1 LIRAQPN
8 ALTGWVSDSLV
19 KHHNVGSTTSVVTE
33 VGFGAASLG
42 NLYRKTT
49 DAESHGALVEAW
61 DRGIRYFDT
70 APHYGLGLSERRLG
84 ETLKAFPR
92 DDFSVSTKVGR
103 LLVPNPAPTGRDEGF
118 DVPDDMI
125 RQWDFSRDGVLRSI
139 EGSLERLGMS
149 RIDIA
154 YVHDP
159 DAFSDDS
166 ARLALKTLTELREQG
181 VVGAI
186 GVGTNQTYQLGELF
200 SEGLIDVAM
209 LAGRFTLLEQGGLD
223 SVLEPAAAVGGS
235 VVIAGVYNSGL
246 LANNRP
252 PADAKYNYEDAPPA
266 LIATTNAIAD
276 VCESFGVTL
285 PQAAIAF
292 VLRHRAVAGVVF
304 GMRTAEQVAD
314 NIARF
319 SATVP
324 TELWAELVS
333 RGLVADGAPAT

>member
-1 LIRAQPN
+1 
-8 ALTGWVSDSLV
+8 
-19 KHHNVGSTTSVVTE
+19 
-33 VGFGAASLG
+33 
-42 NLYRKTT
+42 LYRETT
-49 DAESHGALVEAW
+49 DAESHGAIVEAW

-70 APHYGLGLSERRLG
+70 APHYGLGLSEKRLG
-84 ETLKAFPR
+84 QSLAAYPR
-92 DDFSVSTKVGR
+92 HEYSVSTKVGR
-103 LLVPNPAPTGRDEGF
+103 LLVPNPSPTGRDSDF
-118 DVPDDMI
+118 VVPDDTI

-166 ARLALKTLTELREQG
+166 AKLALETLTELRDQG

-200 SEGLIDVAM
+200 AEGLIDVAM
-209 LAGRFTLLEQGGLD
+209 LAGRYTLLEQGGLD

-252 PADAKYNYEDAPPA
+252 PVDAKYNYVDAPPE
-266 LIATTNAIAD
+266 LIAKATAIAE

-304 GMRTAEQVAD
+304 GMRTALQVAD
-314 NIARF
+314 NIERF
-319 SATVP
+319 SVSIP
-324 TELWAELVS
+324 PELWTTLAS
-333 RGLVADGAPAT
+333 RGLVDNFPPK